1 MSEGASPTSPLLP
14 ADGRIALDAALL
26 KSLRKARGLSQE
38 ALAEACSQRQLT
50 VSIASVKR
58 AETGH
63 AVLYRT
69 ARQLA
74 AFYDVDVDA
83 LVASGA
89 AAPQPAALPALQPA
103 PPVLADSAPV
113 RHVIELHIAHAL
125 VPGADVVASL
135 ERTVL
140 QFGGQLVRPEGRTLV
155 ALFGLPQSY
164 RSDAERSLRCAAEL
178 ARRHKVHGTQALALR
193 MVRWQDDK
201 QKPAPMEG
209 VVDLAR
215 PRQGAAPVFVAQSL
229 AFQLAS
235 RTAFEHGPQRLPGFL
250 QVAEDHGLPAVSTP
264 LAGRGGELRQFA
276 AIVETALESHAGHI
290 AYLRGPAGV
299 GKSRLVQEYAAVAR
313 RHGFRWHG
321 CDIQDTGADSWR
333 APLEQLARSL
343 LDIEPGLAEPLE
355 QVIDEVI
362 AELHLPAEWTIFYR
376 ALTGARMTAEQLSLY
391 AAMSHTVRDHGVA
404 NALQMLLLRRAEAE
418 PLLVSVEDLHWAE
431 PTFLE
436 ALAGLMGLSRE
447 APVVWVLSSRVEDD
461 PLEAHL
467 RPHLFDVALSTFDL
481 APLGAR
487 EAQQLADQFADV
499 DPALRRRCV
508 ERAQGNPLFLTQL
521 LASPGGELPD
531 TLKHLVQARLDALA
545 PAHRTALRTASVFG
559 NRFELAL
566 LRAVLGD
573 MDYEPEAAGRN
584 SMVRRLAPGQ
594 YMFVHDLVM
603 HCIYESIEP
612 DQVRRLHGEIA
623 ELYRER
629 DPALSAQHLYRA
641 ADPSAFDMMLRAI
654 RDKLASHQYEDA
666 LDLCAQCAA
675 ADSTRYS
682 SFALALLKAQ
692 ATAGLGQ
699 MALAR
704 ERYEHCLLL
713 AGRPQE
719 KIDAVI
725 GLATTLNVLDLLDDE
740 ERLINETLPLA
751 HAIKAEASLGKLL
764 YLKGN
769 IYFPRGNYAEC
780 RRNHEEA
787 VRYARAAG
795 MAEIEARA
803 LSGLGD
809 SYYAEGRM
817 QQAHHYFSKC
827 IAMCERHGML
837 NIEASNRSALGSTR
851 LYLGQ
856 PQQAVAD
863 ALASARIAHQ
873 VGNRR
878 AEVVARMTAGWVLAA
893 TGDVAAATE
902 QATLGLEAARAIG
915 ASRFEPFLME
925 TLARAQW
932 LAGDHASAR
941 STIAQAAEAVERQRL
956 HRYIG
961 PWVLGT
967 LALFTDDAATRKRA
981 LLQGAAHL
989 TRDCLAHNAYRFHLA
1004 AAEIALLEG
1013 DTITAEFHAEQLEAF
1028 DADESCAW
1036 SAHHAALVRA
1046 VARGEPVDGLARD
1059 AQHLGFTY
1067 TTPRLIAHT
1076 PP

>member
-1 MSEGASPTSPLLP
+1 MSQGASPTPTALP
-14 ADGRIALDAALL
+14 VDGRIALDATLL

-38 ALAEACSQRQLT
+38 ALADACFQRQLT

-83 LVASGA
+83 LVAQPDA
-89 AAPQPAALPALQPA
+89 VAPAVPLPAV
-103 PPVLADSAPV
+103 PVVSDSAPV
-113 RHVIELHIAHAL
+113 RHVIELHIVQSHA
-125 VPGADVVASL
+125 PGPDSL
-135 ERTVL
+135 SGITRTIS
-140 QFGGQLVRPEGRTLV
+140 QFGGQMRPGRGPALL
-155 ALFGLPQSY
+155 ALFGLPHSY
-164 RSDAERSLRCAAEL
+164 RSDAERSLRCATEL
-178 ARRHKVHGTQALALR
+178 ARMYRVHGIQALVLQ
-193 MVRWQDDK
+193 MVRWDDGK
-201 QKPAPMEG
+201 QGLLPEG
-209 VVDLAR
+209 VTGLGGAR
-215 PRQGAAPVFVAQSL
+215 QTAAAIFVAQPL

-235 RTAFEHGPQRLPGFL
+235 RASFVQGAQRLAGYL
-250 QVAEDHGLPAVSTP
+250 QLADAPEPGLPALATP
-264 LAGRGGELRQFA
+264 LAGRSGEMRQFS
-276 AIVETALESHAGHI
+276 AIVETALENQCGHI

-299 GKSRLVQEYAAVAR
+299 GKSRLVQEYAALAR

-321 CDIQDTGADSWR
+321 ADIQDTGADSWR
-333 APLEQLARSL
+333 APFEQLARSL
-343 LDIEPGLAEPLE
+343 FDIEAGLAEPLE
-355 QVIDEVI
+355 QMIDEVI
-362 AELHLPAEWTIFYR
+362 AELHLPAEWNIFYR
-376 ALTGARMTAEQLSLY
+376 ALAGARMSAEQLSLY
-391 AAMSHTVRDHGVA
+391 AAMSHTVRDHGIA
-404 NALQMLLLRRAEAE
+404 NALQMLLLRRAETE
-418 PLLVSVEDLHWAE
+418 PLLISIEDLHWGE
-431 PTFLE
+431 QTFFE
-436 ALAGLMGLSRE
+436 ALAGLLALSRE
-447 APVVWVLSSRVEDD
+447 APIIWVLSSRIEDD
-461 PLEAHL
+461 PLEKHL

-481 APLGAR
+481 AALGAR
-487 EAQQLADQFADV
+487 EAQQLADQFKEV

-531 TLKHLVQARLDALA
+531 TLKHLVQARLDAMA
-545 PAHRTALRTASVFG
+545 PEHRVALRTASVFG
-559 NRFELAL
+559 NRFELSL

-594 YMFVHDLVM
+594 YIFVHDLVM
-603 HCIYESIEP
+603 HCIYESI
-612 DQVRRLHGEIA
+612 DQDHVRRLHGEVA

-641 ADPSAFDMMLRAI
+641 ADPNAFEMMLRAI
-654 RDKLASHQYEDA
+654 RDKLVAHQYEDA

-682 SFALALLKAQ
+682 SFALALLKAH
-692 ATAGLGQ
+692 ATAGMGQ
-699 MALAR
+699 MALAK
-704 ERYEHCLLL
+704 ERYEHSLLL

-725 GLATTLNVLDLLDDE
+725 GLATALNVLDLLDEE

-751 HAIKAEASLGKLL
+751 HAIQAEASLGKLM

-817 QQAHHYFSKC
+817 QQAHHFFSEC
-827 IAMCERHGML
+827 IAMCERHGLL
-837 NIEASNRSALGSTR
+837 NIEASNRCALGSTR

-856 PQQAVAD
+856 AQEAVAD
-863 ALASARIAHQ
+863 AMTSARIAHQ

-878 AEVVARMTAGWVLAA
+878 AEVVARMTAGWVHAA
-893 TGDVAAATE
+893 TGDVASAME
-902 QATLGLEAARAIG
+902 QATLGLELARTIG
-915 ASRFEPFLME
+915 SSRFEPFLME

-932 LAGDHASAR
+932 LAGDQQAAR
-941 STIAQAAEAVERQRL
+941 TTIAAAAELVDRLRL

-967 LALFTDDAATRKRA
+967 LALFTDDPGTRKRA

-1004 AAEIALLEG
+1004 AAETALLDG
-1013 DTITAEFHAEQLEAF
+1013 DIITAQFHAEQLEAF
-1028 DADESCAW
+1028 SADEPCAW
-1036 SAHHAALVRA
+1036 SSHHAALIQA
-1046 VARGEPVDGLARD
+1046 H
-1059 AQHLGFTY
+1059 AQGAATETLKRESERLGFTY
-1067 TTPRLIAHT
+1067 TAPRLRT
-1076 PP
+1076 SQPP

>member
-1 MSEGASPTSPLLP
+1 MSQGSSPPVFPLT
-14 ADGRIALDAALL
+14 ADGRIALDATLL

-38 ALAEACSQRQLT
+38 ALADACFQRQLA

-58 AETGH
+58 AETGR

-83 LVASGA
+83 LVVRQDGAEQTAAPA
-89 AAPQPAALPALQPA
+89 AAAAVPAIR
-103 PPVLADSAPV
+103 DSAPV
-113 RHVIELHIAHAL
+113 RHVIELHLAHAL
-125 VPGADVVASL
+125 VPGADTLAGIA
-135 ERTVL
+135 RTVQ
-140 QFGGQLVRPEGRTLV
+140 QFGGRMAQADGRTVV

-178 ARRHKVHGTQALALR
+178 ARKHKVHGTQALALR
-193 MVRWQDDK
+193 MVRWQDD
-201 QKPAPMEG
+201 G
-209 VVDLAR
+209 
-215 PRQGAAPVFVAQSL
+215 GAAPEAIEGLVNLGSARQPAAPIFVAQPL
-229 AFQLAS
+229 AFQLAA
-235 RTAFEHGPQRLPGFL
+235 RAAFAAGVQRLPGYM
-250 QVAEDHGLPAVSTP
+250 QVAEALPALAAP
-264 LAGRGGELRQFA
+264 LAGRGGELRQFM
-276 AIVETALESHAGHI
+276 AIVETALENQAGHI

-299 GKSRLVQEYAAVAR
+299 GKSRLVQEYAALAR

-321 CDIQDTGADSWR
+321 CDIQDTGAESWR

-343 LDIEPGLAEPLE
+343 FDLEPGLADPLE

-362 AELHLPAEWTIFYR
+362 AELHLPADWNIFYR
-376 ALTGARMTAEQLSLY
+376 ALAGARMSPEQLSLY

-404 NALQMLLLRRAEAE
+404 TALRMLLLRRAESE
-418 PLLVSVEDLHWAE
+418 PLLVSVEDLHWGE
-431 PTFLE
+431 PTFFE
-436 ALAGLMGLSRE
+436 ALAGLLALSRE
-447 APVVWVLSSRVEDD
+447 APIVWVLSSRIEDD

-481 APLGAR
+481 APLAAR
-487 EAQQLADQFADV
+487 EAQQLADQFPDI

-531 TLKHLVQARLDALA
+531 TLKHLVQARLDAMA
-545 PAHRTALRTASVFG
+545 PQHRAALRTASVFG

-566 LRAVLGD
+566 LRAILGD

-584 SMVRRLAPGQ
+584 SMVRRMAPGQ

-603 HCIYESIEP
+603 HCIYESIEQ

-641 ADPSAFDMMLRAI
+641 ADPNAFEMMLRAI
-654 RDKLASHQYEDA
+654 RDKLGAHQYEDA

-682 SFALALLKAQ
+682 SFALALLKAH
-692 ATAGLGQ
+692 ATAGMGQ

-704 ERYEHCLLL
+704 ERYEHSLLL

-725 GLATTLNVLDLLDDE
+725 GLATALNVLDLLDEE
-740 ERLINETLPLA
+740 ERRINETLPLA
-751 HAIKAEASLGKLL
+751 QAINAEASLGKLM

-787 VRYARAAG
+787 VRYARASG
-795 MAEIEARA
+795 MAETEARA

-817 QQAHHYFSKC
+817 QQAHRYFAEC
-827 IAMCERHGML
+827 IDMCRRHGML
-837 NIEASNRSALGSTR
+837 NIEASNRSALGSTS
-851 LYLGQ
+851 LYLGR
-856 PQQAVAD
+856 PAEAVTE

-878 AEVVARMTAGWVLAA
+878 AEVVARMTAGWVHAA
-893 TGDVAAATE
+893 TGDVTGAIG
-902 QATLGLEAARAIG
+902 QATQGLELARTIG

-932 LAGDHASAR
+932 LDGDHGAAR
-941 STIAQAAEAVERQRL
+941 ATIGAAAEAVERQKL

-967 LALFTDDAATRKRA
+967 LALFTDDPAIRKRA

-1004 AAEIALLEG
+1004 AAEIALLDG
-1013 DTITAEFHAEQLEAF
+1013 DAITAEFHAEQLEALG
-1028 DADESCAW
+1028 AEEPCAW
-1036 SAHHAALVRA
+1036 TAHHAALLRA
-1046 VARGEPVDGLARD
+1046 VAAGAPLARLL
-1059 AQHLGFTY
+1059 AEGGQSGFAY
-1067 TTPRLIAHT
+1067 AAPRLHQSL